1 MYDQKIKKKPNIS
14 WVKKKD
20 QGLKVKERNIYIPD
34 SDLHD
39 QHE

>member
-1 MYDQKIKKKPNIS
+1 MTRKLKKKNKYLLS
-14 WVKKKD
+14 KKKKD